1 MNTKLKKAEDFFEL
15 ANSLRDSGKLD
26 DAVKNYKR
34 AIELNPN
41 HTIAHNDLGVLL
53 IHLGKTNEAI
63 NNFRKTINIS
73 PRNTKAYLNLSYSI
87 TFSSGDL
94 EIKKME
100 KMISGKEIDMSSKID
115 LAFALG
121 KAYED
126 LKQYNKAF
134 DYWELGN
141 NSFRNSYEYK
151 IEEDN
156 KLFENLKHSF
166 NENVFNEL
174 KSSQYNDSTPIF
186 IIGLPR
192 SGSTLVEQV
201 LSNHSEVF
209 GAGEIQFLQDLIKK
223 YFFSASNITDKN
235 KKEYLEKNFKVIG
248 ETYLSQIKE
257 KSLNANRVTDKFPY
271 NFKYIGIIKI
281 LFPNAKIVHC
291 TRNLQ
296 DNCLSIFKTKF
307 INLSENKW
315 SYNLKEIISYYKMYK
330 NLMDYWKK
338 LIPDYI
344 YDISYEKLI
353 NNNLDEIKNLSAFCK
368 LNWEENLTKSYQNKR
383 SVDTASALQVRKP
396 IYKTSIN
403 YWKNFEK
410 RLIPFF

>member
-1 MNTKLKKAEDFFEL
+1 MNTKLQKAEDFFEL
-15 ANSLRDSGKLD
+15 GNSLRDSGKLD
-26 DAVKNYKR
+26 DAIKNYKR
-34 AIELNPN
+34 AIALNPN
-41 HTIAHNDLGVLL
+41 HSIAHNDLGVLL

-63 NNFRKTINIS
+63 NNFQKTINIS
-73 PRNTKAYLNLSYSI
+73 PKNTKAYLNLSYSM
-87 TFSSGDL
+87 TFSSGNL

-100 KMISGKEIDMSSKID
+100 KMISEKKINISSKID

-126 LKQYNKAF
+126 LQQYNKAF

-248 ETYLSQIKE
+248 EKYLSQIKE
-257 KSLNANRVTDKFPY
+257 KSLNAVKVTDKFPY

-353 NNNLDEIKNLSAFCK
+353 NNNLGEIKKLSVFCK
-368 LNWEENLTKSYQNKR
+368 LNWEENLIKFYRNKR
-383 SVDTASALQVRKP
+383 SVATASALQVRKP

-410 RLIPFF
+410 RLIQFF